1 MQAVAE
7 NRTILKDASGARVVA
22 AEQTTMQITATLVDE
37 TGEAVPLAGLSALTL
52 TLYNR
57 DSAAQEIIN
66 SVNAVNILNAG
77 RGTMHATSGL
87 LTITLLPADNAII
100 DSANDLEWHRAL
112 VQGSYGGGVKAVKYE
127 IDFQV
132 RNLSKVS

>member
-37 TGEAVPLAGLSALTL
+37 AGAVVPLAGLSALTL

-132 RNLSKVS
+132 RNLSKIS